1 MATTDTTAR
10 RGYFP
15 RWTQKSE
22 GVIAPDERLPWGQSI
37 LVGLQHVLAMFGST
51 VLGPILMGFNP
62 NTAIFFSGIG
72 TLIFFL
78 VTGGNVP
85 SYLGSSFS
93 FIAVVIAVTAYSGK
107 GPNLHIDVALGGI
120 IASGVVYAII
130 AVIVL
135 FVGYRW
141 IEKLMPPAV
150 TGVIVAVIGL
160 NLAPVAV
167 ADASKTPFDTWMALF
182 TLLVLALVAV
192 YAPGPLRRLPILIGG
207 VAGYLV
213 YLLLANGFGLG
224 TPIDLS
230 PVGNAVWIGLP
241 SFAAPTFQANAMVL
255 VAPVAIILVAENL
268 GHIKA
273 VGAMTGR
280 NLDPYLGRA
289 FLGDAIAT
297 IVSGFGGGPGVTTY
311 AENIGA
317 MAVSRI
323 YSTLV
328 FVIAAI
334 VAILLGF
341 CPKFGALIGTIPIG
355 VIGGLAF
362 ALFGL
367 IAATGGRIWVQS
379 RVDFTRSRNLITVAV
394 ALIMG
399 AGNFTINI
407 GNFAL
412 GGIGTGT
419 FSAIILYQLLRE
431 RDSQPD
437 EAVFADAAVGLN
449 PAAEGETRRDQLD
462 HPAQED
468 YPATLDQPDQMDR
481 PDTNV

>member
-1 MATTDTTAR
+1 MATIEKQ
-10 RGYFP
+10 GYFP
-15 RWTQKSE
+15 RWTEKTG
-22 GVIAPDERLPWGQSI
+22 GVIAPDERLPWGQSV

-93 FIAVVIAVTAYSGK
+93 FIAVVAAATAYSGK
-107 GPNLHIDVALGGI
+107 GLNPNIDVALGGI

-130 AVIVL
+130 AIIVM

-182 TLLVLALVAV
+182 TLLVLALVAI

-207 VAGYLV
+207 IIGYLV

-230 PVGNAVWIGLP
+230 SVDKAAWIGLP
-241 SFAAPTFQANAMVL
+241 SFSTPSFHANAIVL
-255 VAPVAIILVAENL
+255 IAPVAIILVAENL
-268 GHIKA
+268 GHVKA
-273 VGAMTGR
+273 VSAMTGR
-280 NLDPYLGRA
+280 DLDPYLGRA

-297 IVSGFGGGPGVTTY
+297 IVSAFGGGPGVTTY

-328 FVIAAI
+328 FVIAAV

-341 CPKFGALIGTIPIG
+341 CPKFGALISTIPIG

-379 RVDFTRSRNLITVAV
+379 RVDFTKSRNLITVAV
-394 ALIMG
+394 ALTMG

-412 GGIGTGT
+412 GGIGTAT

-431 RDSQPD
+431 RTSEEEGVAVADS
-437 EAVFADAAVGLN
+437 AVDSTDQTHPEVGL
-449 PAAEGETRRDQLD
+449 
-462 HPAQED
+462 
-468 YPATLDQPDQMDR
+468 
-481 PDTNV
+481 

>member
-1 MATTDTTAR
+1 
-10 RGYFP
+10 
-15 RWTQKSE
+15 
-22 GVIAPDERLPWGQSI
+22 
-37 LVGLQHVLAMFGST
+37 VGLQHVLAMFGST

-93 FIAVVIAVTAYSGK
+93 FIAVVVAATAYSGK
-107 GPNLHIDVALGGI
+107 GPNLHLDVALGGI

-130 AVIVL
+130 AIIVM

-167 ADASKTPFDTWMALF
+167 TDASKTPFDTAMALF
-182 TLLVLALVAV
+182 TLLVLALVAI

-207 VAGYLV
+207 VVGYLF
-213 YLLLANGFGLG
+213 YLLLANGFGMG

-230 PVGNAVWIGLP
+230 SVGNAAWIGLP
-241 SFAAPTFQANAMVL
+241 SFATPSFQPNAMVL
-255 VAPVAIILVAENL
+255 IAPVAIILVAENL
-268 GHIKA
+268 GHVKA

-311 AENIGA
+311 AENIGT

-328 FVIAAI
+328 FVIAAV
-334 VAILLGF
+334 VALLLGF
-341 CPKFGALIGTIPIG
+341 CPKFGALIGTIPTG

-367 IAATGGRIWVQS
+367 IAATGGRIWVQN

-394 ALIMG
+394 ALTMG

-412 GGIGTGT
+412 GGIGTAT

-431 RDSQPD
+431 RTPEG
-437 EAVFADAAVGLN
+437 EAVVVADSAVD
-449 PAAEGETRRDQLD
+449 PAD
-462 HPAQED
+462 
-468 YPATLDQPDQMDR
+468 
-481 PDTNV
+481 